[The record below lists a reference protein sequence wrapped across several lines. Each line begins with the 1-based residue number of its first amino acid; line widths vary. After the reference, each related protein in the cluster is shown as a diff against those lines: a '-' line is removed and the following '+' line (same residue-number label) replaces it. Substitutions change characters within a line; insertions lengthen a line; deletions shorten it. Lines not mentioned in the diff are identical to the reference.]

1 MDDSARQSLKRYFS
15 TAVLIFAVIAGVVW
29 TVPVLLG
36 TDDSVSEVTPA
47 VADKPTVSPEAL
59 DRFMED
65 ALRRIGATEVIS
77 REDDDGVIRGIFQL
91 PEDAENSM
99 IGQRLRRFAAEADV
113 ELYASPVDGLDLEVR
128 AYAGPSLRQQ
138 VLLVPN
144 LPEPPTFQRSV
155 RSLDRPMLAIV
166 VTDVGDAS
174 ADAILKVDVPVTVAI
189 RPYTPFALRSARIA
203 ASSWNEVLAHVPRE
217 MTPQE
222 AQRAVP
228 LATGIWFDGT
238 PVAPLG
244 THDVVVVPADRISG
258 ARTPDSLR
266 VLPAQRSDRKDA
278 VSTLNRARHIAAR
291 MGQSA
296 LVVPADDPSLNDI
309 LRWAERA
316 HKDGYRIVLASE
328 AARAREIVGPDG
340 TVSTR

>member
-1 MDDSARQSLKRYFS
+1 MDSGARQSLKRYFGI
-15 TAVLIFAVIAGVVW
+15 AVVIFAVVAGVVW
-29 TVPVLLG
+29 TVPAFLG
-36 TDDSVSEVTPA
+36 TDSVTSDTPPLPA
-47 VADKPTVSPEAL
+47 KATVAPEAL

-65 ALRRIGATEVIS
+65 ALQRIGAKAVLS

-91 PEDAENSM
+91 PEGAENTM
-99 IGQRLRRFAAEADV
+99 IGQRLRRFADEEDI

-144 LPEPPTFQRSV
+144 LPAPPTFNKSV
-155 RSLDRPMLAIV
+155 RALDRPLLSIV
-166 VTDVGDAS
+166 VTNVGDAS
-174 ADAILKVDVPVTVAI
+174 ADAILKVTVPVSVAI

-203 ASSWNEVLAHVPRE
+203 ASSWHEVLAHVPRE

-258 ARTPDSLR
+258 ARTPEALR
-266 VLPAQRSDRKDA
+266 VLPAQRSDRKDSL
-278 VSTLNRARHIAAR
+278 STLNRARHIASR
-291 MGQSA
+291 MGRSA
-296 LVVPADDPSLNDI
+296 LVVSADDPALETI
-309 LRWAERA
+309 LAWAEKA
-316 HKDGYRIVLASE
+316 HSEGYRIVLASE
-328 AARAREIVGPDG
+328 AARSSEITGPL
-340 TVSTR
+340 

>member
-1 MDDSARQSLKRYFS
+1 MDSGARQSLKRYFGI
-15 TAVLIFAVIAGVVW
+15 AVVIFAVVAGVVW
-29 TVPVLLG
+29 TVPAFLG
-36 TDDSVSEVTPA
+36 TDSVTSDTPPLPA
-47 VADKPTVSPEAL
+47 KATVAPEAL

-65 ALRRIGATEVIS
+65 ALQRIGAKAVLS

-91 PEDAENSM
+91 PEGAENTM
-99 IGQRLRRFAAEADV
+99 IGQRLRRFADEEDI

-144 LPEPPTFQRSV
+144 LPAPPTFNKSV
-155 RSLDRPMLAIV
+155 RALDRPLLSIV

-174 ADAILKVDVPVTVAI
+174 ADAILKVTVPVSVAI

-203 ASSWNEVLAHVPRE
+203 ASSWHEVLAHVPRE

-258 ARTPDSLR
+258 ARTPEALR
-266 VLPAQRSDRKDA
+266 VLPAQRSDRKDSL
-278 VSTLNRARHIAAR
+278 STLNRARHIASR
-291 MGQSA
+291 MGRSA
-296 LVVPADDPSLNDI
+296 LVVSADDPALETI
-309 LRWAERA
+309 LAWAEKA
-316 HKDGYRIVLASE
+316 HSEGYRIVLASE
-328 AARAREIVGPDG
+328 AARSSEITGPL
-340 TVSTR
+340 

>member
-1 MDDSARQSLKRYFS
+1 MDSGARQSLKRYFGI
-15 TAVLIFAVIAGVVW
+15 AVVIFAVVAGVVW
-29 TVPVLLG
+29 TVPAFLG
-36 TDDSVSEVTPA
+36 TESVTSDTPPLA
-47 VADKPTVSPEAL
+47 VKATVAPETL

-65 ALRRIGATEVIS
+65 ALQRIGAKAVLS

-91 PEDAENSM
+91 PEGAENTM
-99 IGQRLRRFAAEADV
+99 IGQRLRRFADEEDI

-144 LPEPPTFQRSV
+144 LPAPPTFKKSV
-155 RSLDRPMLAIV
+155 RALDRPLLSIV
-166 VTDVGDAS
+166 ITDVGDAS
-174 ADAILKVDVPVTVAI
+174 ADAILKVTVPVSVAI

-203 ASSWNEVLAHVPRE
+203 ASSWHEVLAHVPRE

-258 ARTPDSLR
+258 ARTPEALR
-266 VLPAQRSDRKDA
+266 VLPAQRSDRKDSL
-278 VSTLNRARHIAAR
+278 STLNRARHIASR
-291 MGQSA
+291 MGRSA
-296 LVVPADDPSLNDI
+296 LVVSADDPALETI
-309 LRWAERA
+309 LAWAEKA
-316 HKDGYRIVLASE
+316 HSEGYRIVLASE
-328 AARAREIVGPDG
+328 AARSPEITGPL
-340 TVSTR
+340 

>member
-1 MDDSARQSLKRYFS
+1 MDSSARQSLKRYFGI
-15 TAVLIFAVIAGVVW
+15 AVVIFAVVAGVVW
-29 TVPVLLG
+29 TVPAFLG
-36 TDDSVSEVTPA
+36 TESVTSDTPPLPVKA
-47 VADKPTVSPEAL
+47 TVAPEAL

-65 ALRRIGATEVIS
+65 ALQRIGAKAVLS

-91 PEDAENSM
+91 PEGAENTM
-99 IGQRLRRFAAEADV
+99 VGQRLRRFADEEDI

-144 LPEPPTFQRSV
+144 LPAPPTFNKSV
-155 RSLDRPMLAIV
+155 RSLDRPLLSIV

-174 ADAILKVDVPVTVAI
+174 ADAILKVTVPVSVAI

-203 ASSWNEVLAHVPRE
+203 ASSWHEVLAHVPRE

-258 ARTPDSLR
+258 ARTPEALR
-266 VLPAQRSDRKDA
+266 VLPAQRSDRKDSL
-278 VSTLNRARHIAAR
+278 STLNRARHIASR
-291 MGQSA
+291 MGRSA
-296 LVVPADDPSLNDI
+296 LVVSADDPALETI
-309 LRWAERA
+309 LAWAEKA
-316 HKDGYRIVLASE
+316 HSEGYRIVLASE
-328 AARAREIVGPDG
+328 AARSSEITGPL
-340 TVSTR
+340 